1 MTITRALAG
10 LALFM
15 AGTVAAFA
23 QDYDPSY
30 LSTFSIIARDPR
42 TGELG
47 EGVQSKAFAPG
58 NRTTHIKGG
67 VGVIAHQA
75 SANPM
80 YGELGLKLLESG
92 MTPQQALD
100 FMLRADAGREQRQ
113 VSILDAQGRGATFTG
128 TGPSDWKGGR
138 CAPNYCVQ
146 ANIMVGPEVV
156 DALEKSFLASE
167 GKGMPLADR
176 LMDALDAGQAA
187 GGDARG
193 MQGAYLVVVRPTLND
208 PNVWNDRVL
217 DLRVDDARNPFVE
230 LRRLLNMFHSSELIT
245 DANRKANDK
254 DHPDL
259 PGALKSAQDAVT
271 KSPENDNAH
280 IALANMQLKNNQ
292 KAQALASLRKAVEL
306 NPANKKRVP
315 VNDLFKSLLNDPEF
329 KRIFGL

>member
-1 MTITRALAG
+1 MLKKACVVLGFLLRA
-10 LALFM
+10 
-15 AGTVAAFA
+15 TAAFA
-23 QDYDPSY
+23 QDYDPNY

-58 NRTTHIKGG
+58 NRAVHIKGG

-138 CAPNYCVQ
+138 CGPNYCVQ
-146 ANIMVGPEVV
+146 ANIMVGPEIV
-156 DALEKSFLASE
+156 DALEKSFLASD
-167 GKGMPLADR
+167 GKKPLSDR

-193 MQGAYLVVVRPTLND
+193 MQGAYLVVARPTFQD
-208 PNVWNDRVL
+208 PNVWNDRVV

-230 LRRLLNMFHSSELIT
+230 LRRLLNITHSADLIT
-245 DANRKANDK
+245 QANRKVTDG
-254 DHPDL
+254 DL
-259 PGALKSAQDAVT
+259 TAALKLAQDAVT
-271 KSPENDNAH
+271 IAPGNDNAYV
-280 IALANMQLKNNQ
+280 ALANIQIRNKMKP
-292 KAQALASLRKAVEL
+292 QALDTLKKAIDL
-306 NPANKKRVP
+306 NPANKRQLPK
-315 VNDLFKSLLNDPEF
+315 NANFKDLMNDPDF
-329 KRIFGL
+329 KKIFGL